1 MIWYVDDDNA
11 IREIGV
17 YALTSTG
24 FDARG
29 FSSGTEMLEELAKA
43 EELPE
48 MIILDIMMPGQDG
61 NEILEIIRSN
71 PRTEQIPIIMAT
83 AKGQEYDKVHSL
95 DSGADDYLVK
105 PFGVMEMVA
114 RVKSVLRRAQQPV
127 RNAGT
132 EEEVLTAGG
141 IVLRTAQRRVTVDGE
156 PVELTY
162 KEFELLAYL
171 MRNEG
176 IAVTRERLLQRVW
189 GEDYFG
195 ETRTIDVHIKTL
207 RKKLGKEGAL
217 IKTVIHVGYKLEV

>member
-29 FSSGTEMLEELAKA
+29 FSSGTEMLDDLAKA

-61 NEILEIIRSN
+61 NEVLEIIRSN
-71 PRTEQIPIIMAT
+71 PRTAHIPIIMAT

-127 RNAGT
+127 RSGES

-141 IVLRTAQRRVTVDGE
+141 IVLRTAQRTVTVDGE

-162 KEFELLAYL
+162 KEFELLAFL
-171 MRNEG
+171 MRNIG